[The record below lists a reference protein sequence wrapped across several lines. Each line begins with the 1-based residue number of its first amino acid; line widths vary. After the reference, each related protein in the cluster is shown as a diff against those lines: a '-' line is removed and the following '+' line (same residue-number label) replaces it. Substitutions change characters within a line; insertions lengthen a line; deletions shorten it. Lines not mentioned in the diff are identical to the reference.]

1 MSSKLPPRNDPD
13 QQITETIDKI
23 QESEAIH
30 DLGHGMTPLGKRVL
44 ADTEK
49 LLETTKRVLDE
60 KNTNDEIQNIV
71 YYGTQ
76 GARDIS
82 GTKIIPEDFKQKVQA
97 ETSTVQQDVSP
108 TVQDAFKKI
117 LKIPNLI
124 MSNSEFRLLINEIN
138 SIVQEAI
145 SLNIPKQ
152 DDFTPSDNNNKKI
165 QKTSHTQQSKDPKEA
180 TEETAK
186 DVAQQ
191 LREGTYP
198 IAKNAAEISG
208 EHIRDYSEGKKS
220 LKEAVTDGA
229 SSLKTAVQES
239 VTNYQLSKEQR
250 DRLVTRFK
258 NVMIEAHKNPEFQ
271 DAISELLDMISRVS
285 QHTQEVTKQISE
297 TVTETTSVTIVDNS
311 AIQIATKN
319 AKDLIENFA
328 NNRSLDPLISSLRE
342 LGTKVKTDQ
351 EMRNYFKDLQQFVVK
366 SLHDTNFVQNNDY
379 IDHGSRLIQG
389 GRKILLEK
397 YNDITNRIQKEAS
410 TFNKAIQKDKTLS
423 EWTND
428 FDNLIN
434 FAKIIPVFAN
444 KIQYVPLPRIENSDE
459 EYDYAFDNFVLHLPE
474 ILPRHLH
481 ISLTSDVNLDN
492 EDDNILKNY
501 ASFEISKLC
510 ADARNIAF
518 FYKKKKGLIN
528 MIDVGLVDFSIPD
541 NGLKFY
547 MKLFLDLPTEDR
559 PYLQLNVLEAETQIE
574 SLKLRLHDTKHDF
587 LYTILTPLVQNRIRK
602 QLENLITEKIKSA
615 VQYLQENLKRLQS
628 QTSKFQQNINIKDK
642 IVTATSAITGDTG
655 IRQPDPNKS
664 KAKEVWQ
671 SQAFDP
677 DTNTYAMEE

>member
-1 MSSKLPPRNDPD
+1 MSSKLPPRDDPD

-30 DLGHGMTPLGKRVL
+30 DIGHGMTPLGKRVL

-124 MSNSEFRLLINEIN
+124 ISSSEFRLLINEIN

-152 DDFTPSDNNNKKI
+152 DDSTPSDNNNKKI

-239 VTNYQLSKEQR
+239 VANYQLSKEQR

-297 TVTETTSVTIVDNS
+297 TVTETTSETIVDNS

-351 EMRNYFKDLQQFVVK
+351 EMHNYFKDLQQFVVK

-379 IDHGSRLIQG
+379 IEHGSRLIQD

-428 FDNLIN
+428 FDNLISDLFLDEKGRPTLVKD

-481 ISLTSDVNLDN
+481 ISLTSD
-492 EDDNILKNY
+492 
-501 ASFEISKLC
+501 
-510 ADARNIAF
+510 
-518 FYKKKKGLIN
+518 
-528 MIDVGLVDFSIPD
+528 
-541 NGLKFY
+541 
-547 MKLFLDLPTEDR
+547 
-559 PYLQLNVLEAETQIE
+559 
-574 SLKLRLHDTKHDF
+574 
-587 LYTILTPLVQNRIRK
+587 
-602 QLENLITEKIKSA
+602 
-615 VQYLQENLKRLQS
+615 
-628 QTSKFQQNINIKDK
+628 
-642 IVTATSAITGDTG
+642 
-655 IRQPDPNKS
+655 
-664 KAKEVWQ
+664 
-671 SQAFDP
+671 
-677 DTNTYAMEE
+677 

>member
-481 ISLTSDVNLDN
+481 ISLTSDV
-492 EDDNILKNY
+492 
-501 ASFEISKLC
+501 
-510 ADARNIAF
+510 
-518 FYKKKKGLIN
+518 
-528 MIDVGLVDFSIPD
+528 GLVDFSIPD